1 MESSHKPILVIKIGT
16 HALLGEHEMPKM
28 MFDRVANTIRG
39 LTDQYRILLVTSGA
53 IGFGV
58 RALDL
63 KSRPTDI
70 NQLQALAMVGQAGLL
85 RRWREAFDETMIG
98 QVLVTRHDLANDE
111 VTYTLMRSIEAVW
124 SYGAVPI
131 VNENDA
137 VSHEEISFSD
147 NDQLAAEIVAAI
159 GASYLILLTDQD
171 GIQAD
176 FGRSTQRRIEVANL
190 NDVERYIMPTK
201 SSLGS
206 GGLSSKVTAAAV
218 ALNAEA
224 DVYIGLLDE
233 THDITDILSGKSG
246 TRIVQ

>member
-1 MESSHKPILVIKIGT
+1 MLFRS
-16 HALLGEHEMPKM
+16 
-28 MFDRVANTIRG
+28 
-39 LTDQYRILLVTSGA
+39 
-53 IGFGV
+53 
-58 RALDL
+58 
-63 KSRPTDI
+63 
-70 NQLQALAMVGQAGLL
+70 LL

-159 GASYLILLTDQD
+159 SASYLILLTDQD

-201 SSLGS
+201 SSLGR

>member
-1 MESSHKPILVIKIGT
+1 MESKHKPVLVIKIGT

-28 MFDRVANTIRG
+28 MFDRVADTIRG
-39 LTDQYRILLVTSGA
+39 LVDQYRIVLVTSGA

-58 RALDL
+58 RALGLD
-63 KSRPTDI
+63 SRPTDI
-70 NQLQALAMVGQAGLL
+70 NQLQALAMIGQAGLL

-98 QVLVTRHDLANDE
+98 QVLVTRHDLANNE
-111 VTYTLMRSIEAVW
+111 AARTLMHSIEAVW

-137 VSHEEISFSD
+137 VSNEEISFSD

-159 GASYLILLTDQD
+159 GASYLVLLTDQN

-176 FGRSTQRRIEVANL
+176 FGTSTQRRIEVANL
-190 NDVERYIMPTK
+190 NDIARYIVPTK
-201 SSLGS
+201 SLLGR

-224 DVYIGLLDE
+224 EVYIGQLDSE
-233 THDITDILSGKSG
+233 HDIADILSGKSG